1 MIYRFV
7 ATVAILAA
15 NAHCQYYQWPE
26 QHQQFN
32 NFNGFP
38 QFQQQQFQQPQQF
51 QQQPQFQQQQ
61 QNYQQFLAQQQ
72 YQPQFQAQQ
81 QPQQPQYFQPQQQQ
95 QPVQYQQQQ
104 PQQPLQYQQQPQP
117 APPPIYSQTVVI
129 PQAPPPPPEA
139 YQQQQYGPSQ
149 QNPVMVQ
156 PADIPRYHQKPQ
168 PVPQVPDVA
177 FQHVNTARSVQQVDF
192 DNKLF
197 REQPNS
203 FTQNQEKITLLA
215 QPPPPPAPPAQTQ
228 APLIRVP
235 PPPARFIPTLKS
247 LYSIDPPRP
256 KNPSYKPDE
265 IIVDGHRS
273 YFEDTQRTR
282 PQSTKTRVQSVGGSV
297 HSSSANIP
305 RTSQPAAVVS
315 PPQQRTFVRPNEQF
329 QQPRVVR
336 PQPQQQ
342 LTRPAPARPQ
352 TRRPV
357 PQPQQATR
365 PAPRPVAPKSHLAQ
379 QPAPVTAP
387 VAKPRTAS
395 AKFLQCCKG
404 RKVHNSCERICS
416 FDVLSKK
423 VLTGMFLGTDAC
435 PQHHGL
441 DLMQC
446 AADNDDHTACC
457 IDREVDKTSAGKKC
471 LGFCNMKPG
480 ITFQAD
486 VSMLP
491 CWSVLNDI
499 KQCFKENLERQL
511 AAL

>member
-228 APLIRVP
+228 APL
-235 PPPARFIPTLKS
+235 
-247 LYSIDPPRP
+247 
-256 KNPSYKPDE
+256 
-265 IIVDGHRS
+265 
-273 YFEDTQRTR
+273 
-282 PQSTKTRVQSVGGSV
+282 STKTRVQSVGGSV